1 MDGVGG
7 IEDLAELLRLPKR
20 IEGAPDWRPQHK
32 VKKGETPPSNLR
44 VTVEASL
51 SVEGVTLEA
60 IRLRVAASKFEPERK
75 VAIQLMLLHRSR
87 WRPFT
92 RVDWRGPP
100 HTNRRD
106 PHCAH
111 YLRDVGET
119 HVHRLADNAFL
130 GWPGVVAS
138 EEDLPNAAPLGDPGD
153 FAALLSLAAGELY
166 VENLTDIGEP
176 PWEASLS
183 LP

>member
-7 IEDLAELLRLPKR
+7 IEELAELLTLPKQL
-20 IEGAPDWRPQHK
+20 EGAPDWKSQHK
-32 VKKGETPPSNLR
+32 VKKSQTPPRNLR
-44 VTVEASL
+44 VAVEASL

-60 IRLRVAASKFEPERK
+60 LRLRIAAPRFE
-75 VAIQLMLLHRSR
+75 L
-87 WRPFT
+87 
-92 RVDWRGPP
+92 
-100 HTNRRD
+100 
-106 PHCAH
+106 
-111 YLRDVGET
+111 
-119 HVHRLADNAFL
+119 AFL

-138 EEDLPNAAPLGDPGD
+138 EEDLPNAAPLEDPGD